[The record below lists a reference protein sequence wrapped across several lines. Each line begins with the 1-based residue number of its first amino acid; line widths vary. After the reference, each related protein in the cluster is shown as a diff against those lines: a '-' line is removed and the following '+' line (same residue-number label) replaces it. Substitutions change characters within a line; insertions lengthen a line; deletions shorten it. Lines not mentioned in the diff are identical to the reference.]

1 MKVIFDC
8 NIWVSLFITKQ
19 LPLLRQFLTSSEI
32 QFFTTQELE
41 NEIRTVLLR
50 KKFRKYVDV
59 RAVEIFIYQ
68 ISRYCEKIEIDGK
81 CADVNIRDPKDIY
94 LVTLSEETKADY
106 LVSGDKDLLVIGE
119 YKVTKFITLS
129 EFKAIFFNK

>member
-1 MKVIFDC
+1 MIFDC

-106 LVSGDKDLLVIGE
+106 LVSGDKYLLVIGE

>member
-19 LPLLRQFLTSSEI
+19 LPLLKQFLTSSEI

>member
-1 MKVIFDC
+1 MGVIVYYKTVAIVETILDVVR
-8 NIWVSLFITKQ
+8 NTI
-19 LPLLRQFLTSSEI
+19 
-32 QFFTTQELE
+32 FTTQELE

>member
-50 KKFRKYVDV
+50 KKIRKYVDV

-68 ISRYCEKIEIDGK
+68 ISRYCEKIGIDGK

>member
-59 RAVEIFIYQ
+59 KAVEIFIYQ

>member
-19 LPLLRQFLTSSEI
+19 LPLLRQFLTSSET

>member
-119 YKVTKFITLS
+119 YKGTKFITLS

>member
-1 MKVIFDC
+1 M
-8 NIWVSLFITKQ
+8 SLFITKQ

>member
-8 NIWVSLFITKQ
+8 NIWESLFITKQ

>member
-81 CADVNIRDPKDIY
+81 CAYVNIRDPKDIY

>member
-1 MKVIFDC
+1 MGVIVYYKTVAIVETILDVVR
-8 NIWVSLFITKQ
+8 NTI
-19 LPLLRQFLTSSEI
+19 
-32 QFFTTQELE
+32 FTTQELE

-68 ISRYCEKIEIDGK
+68 ISRYYEKIEIDGK

-94 LVTLSEETKADY
+94 LVTSSEETKADY

>member
-59 RAVEIFIYQ
+59 RAVEIFFYQ

>member
-1 MKVIFDC
+1 VIFDC

-50 KKFRKYVDV
+50 KKIRKYVDV

>member
-1 MKVIFDC
+1 M
-8 NIWVSLFITKQ
+8 FITKQ

-50 KKFRKYVDV
+50 KKIRKYVDV

-68 ISRYCEKIEIDGK
+68 ISRYSEKIEIDGK

-106 LVSGDKDLLVIGE
+106 LVSGDKNLLVIGE

>member
-50 KKFRKYVDV
+50 KKIRKYVDV